1 MTELP
6 RWASEMRDLFRSGSA
21 AQMSVIGPVSLVFLG
36 AWLLGEPITAVQ
48 LIGTAV
54 VLSGVLLLT
63 RPGANS
69 VPVANFPADTDP
81 REETRG

>member
-1 MTELP
+1 M
-6 RWASEMRDLFRSGSA
+6 
-21 AQMSVIGPVSLVFLG
+21 FLG